1 MTVRCSL
8 RGTRMKLSIMTA
20 YAGSIWAR
28 ISGCSPRFAPSSA
41 RPCGGKQTL
50 NFGPRPRISMKPTLQ
65 FRLSQHLTLT
75 PQLQQSIRLLQLSTV
90 ELNQEIER
98 LLMDNPILERE
109 ESEPES
115 AAGNAPRS
123 ESVAS
128 DAPAAPSSDAAPE
141 PERST
146 EELPADYAAPWRG
159 QEDDGEDGDRTHAAP
174 DTPTLRDHL
183 INQLALTNL

>member
-1 MTVRCSL
+1 
-8 RGTRMKLSIMTA
+8 
-20 YAGSIWAR
+20 
-28 ISGCSPRFAPSSA
+28 
-41 RPCGGKQTL
+41 
-50 NFGPRPRISMKPTLQ
+50 MKPTLQ

-128 DAPAAPSSDAAPE
+128 DAPAAPSGDAAPE
-141 PERST
+141 PERSA

-159 QEDDGEDGDRTHAAP
+159 QEDDGEDGDRTLAGLLIDALDDDGYLTQPLDEIAMLLPVDAEVAP
-174 DTPTLRDHL
+174 EELAIALRHL
-183 INQLALTNL
+183 QN